1 MNFNLSS
8 KCLACVVSIAVA
20 FNSFSSAAFASEST
34 RPKKGKDSPVVS
46 SSSGP
51 LAVTSGNAAHEL
63 VRQCALPG
71 ANVTEISN
79 QLFRL
84 FIANPALGPERNED
98 GLTPLDLALTLGC
111 PVEVESL
118 CYAYRYPF
126 DGTTNVKM
134 RKQYWSSIRDLLP
147 HVPPECLI
155 RFLNKF
161 DNECGMIMDLL
172 SRLSVVDLSMS
183 SSLEY
188 WSCSGT
194 VDQLNAS
201 PAISFCYHA
210 IFGDIEMVKSFLPIL
225 KSTGSC
231 GSAKGFVR
239 GHSKIAFTV
248 DIFIVVCVA
257 LRGLCLLNDVDLTR
271 AFLNAVGEHIDT
283 KNTRW
288 RTAINKCKKEYA
300 TILSQS
306 GYEGMKELLMTHSV
320 TKDIFKP
327 ILRSRM

>member
-84 FIANPALGPERNED
+84 FIANPALGPARNED

-111 PVEVESL
+111 PVEVECL

-126 DGTTNVKM
+126 DGTHSVKE
-134 RKQYWSSIRDLLP
+134 RKEYWSSIRDFLP
-147 HVPPECLI
+147 RVPSGCLI
-155 RFLNKF
+155 GFLNKF
-161 DNECGMIMDLL
+161 DNEKDMAEAMRCKVIATARTLQSL
-172 SRLSVVDLSMS
+172 SLCRLDFEVTDVFWDDTGWAFYYYVLFNDFEMAESFFKKSRDNYFAHMHSRGS
-183 SSLEY
+183 S
-188 WSCSGT
+188 C
-194 VDQLNAS
+194 
-201 PAISFCYHA
+201 H
-210 IFGDIEMVKSFLPIL
+210 IFDNPIL
-225 KSTGSC
+225 SDPSL
-231 GSAKGFVR
+231 V
-239 GHSKIAFTV
+239 IWV
-248 DIFIVVCVA
+248 PLIPLIVIK
-257 LRGLCLLNDVDLTR
+257 DVDMTR
-271 AFLNAVGEHIDT
+271 QYLDMIKPYVDV
-283 KNTRW
+283 KNKRW
-288 RTAINKCKKEYA
+288 RKA
-300 TILSQS
+300 SS
-306 GYEGMKELLMTHSV
+306 GLAKNVLIECESEDMKRLFRTHPL
-320 TKDIFKP
+320 TKDVCKFLK
-327 ILRSRM
+327 

>member
-51 LAVTSGNAAHEL
+51 FAVTSGNAAHEL

-84 FIANPALGPERNED
+84 FIANPALGTEHNKD
-98 GLTPLDLALTLGC
+98 GLTPLDLALTLRC
-111 PVEVESL
+111 PVEVECL

-147 HVPPECLI
+147 HVPSECLI
-155 RFLNKF
+155 GFLNKF
-161 DNECGMIMDLL
+161 DNENDM
-172 SRLSVVDLSMS
+172 
-183 SSLEY
+183 
-188 WSCSGT
+188 
-194 VDQLNAS
+194 
-201 PAISFCYHA
+201 A
-210 IFGDIEMVKSFLPIL
+210 IFLYGRCLCIPQCMSNLDKLAVDKPLISNFFNSVLFWGDMQKVKSLIPSLRRNLRMPLRRDTRVFQIDFFALIANVLDIWFNIACCETSKCPNLVFREVEMMGEFLDVVEPFIDVGNGRWKEAVGCLMQNYREKLCSEMVVLL
-225 KSTGSC
+225 K
-231 GSAKGFVR
+231 
-239 GHSKIAFTV
+239 
-248 DIFIVVCVA
+248 
-257 LRGLCLLNDVDLTR
+257 
-271 AFLNAVGEHIDT
+271 
-283 KNTRW
+283 
-288 RTAINKCKKEYA
+288 
-300 TILSQS
+300 
-306 GYEGMKELLMTHSV
+306 THPL
-320 TKDIFKP
+320 TKDVCKFLK
-327 ILRSRM
+327 